1 MRSGILHDVLKII
14 AVNAQNL
21 KEFEKLTVILFEEM
35 KVTSTLEYDTL
46 HDQVMGPYNQ
56 MQVIMACG
64 LAAPWKQPVMID
76 FDTKMTKS
84 ILFNIIEEL
93 DMIGYKV
100 ICCVCDCG
108 GGNLGLWKELE
119 INYEQP
125 VFYIPSGRKI
135 ICIPDSPHLLKLVR
149 KWLLDTGFQLDD
161 KIITKQPLEALVT
174 MMSSELSVCHKLS
187 KEHLTCE
194 GPQRQKVKLATQ
206 LLSHT
211 TSIALKHYKP
221 IKNIK
226 LNDDTADFIELINNW
241 FDQTNVA
248 HPNNKV
254 TPFKTPYG
262 THIEEQELLFDNVY
276 DTISKMKC
284 IGKKTLQTFQKGI
297 LMHINGT
304 RHLLNILKENGL
316 QYLLTSKINQDALE
330 NLFSQLRT
338 RGGLNDHPSP
348 LNALHRL
355 RMILLGKNPGIS
367 SYSNTQD
374 KNNEEYVLST
384 VFKKA
389 EIILNYENDD
399 KEIRTSDTDTT
410 SESES
415 LDTSFIK
422 EENNSNEMSK
432 DAIEDLF
439 GWVAKK
445 YRFKYPEIG
454 STTTELMKSKMSSCH
469 DYSLPS

>member
-1 MRSGILHDVLKII
+1 
-14 AVNAQNL
+14 
-21 KEFEKLTVILFEEM
+21 
-35 KVTSTLEYDTL
+35 
-46 HDQVMGPYNQ
+46 
-56 MQVIMACG
+56 
-64 LAAPWKQPVMID
+64 
-76 FDTKMTKS
+76 
-84 ILFNIIEEL
+84 
-93 DMIGYKV
+93 
-100 ICCVCDCG
+100 
-108 GGNLGLWKELE
+108 
-119 INYEQP
+119 
-125 VFYIPSGRKI
+125 
-135 ICIPDSPHLLKLVR
+135 
-149 KWLLDTGFQLDD
+149 
-161 KIITKQPLEALVT
+161 
-174 MMSSELSVCHKLS
+174 
-187 KEHLTCE
+187 
-194 GPQRQKVKLATQ
+194 
-206 LLSHT
+206 
-211 TSIALKHYKP
+211 
-221 IKNIK
+221 
-226 LNDDTADFIELINNW
+226 
-241 FDQTNVA
+241 
-248 HPNNKV
+248 
-254 TPFKTPYG
+254 
-262 THIEEQELLFDNVY
+262 
-276 DTISKMKC
+276 MKC

>member
-1 MRSGILHDVLKII
+1 M
-14 AVNAQNL
+14 
-21 KEFEKLTVILFEEM
+21 
-35 KVTSTLEYDTL
+35 
-46 HDQVMGPYNQ
+46 
-56 MQVIMACG
+56 
-64 LAAPWKQPVMID
+64 
-76 FDTKMTKS
+76 
-84 ILFNIIEEL
+84 
-93 DMIGYKV
+93 
-100 ICCVCDCG
+100 
-108 GGNLGLWKELE
+108 E

-125 VFYIPSGRKI
+125 VFYISSGRKI

-399 KEIRTSDTDTT
+399 KETRTSDTDTT

-432 DAIEDLF
+432 DAIEYLT

-469 DYSLPS
+469 DYSLPSWINHLSYGGLIVPSNKFKKIVLKTEWLFKKFTKNQIPKTNNVVKQLTKNFLKRMIVNEKYKVVIQTYIKQRILIRMKYFNSNMISLNKVRKSRARLQRLNKLRKIIT